1 MDPDFEFINDR
12 YILRNDSIYCWLL
25 CAEKLHI
32 IKDIRLLIAKIV
44 IEITK
49 PLYERRDDIVTKSGI
64 ILTLNSDKY
73 VFFDSYGF
81 QFVWISSKHGYD
93 QYAPCKIC
101 YVPTTMTMVY
111 TEDGII
117 ALNKIKTKCFR
128 HGYLTHDKIKDEPTQ
143 PEETIYINGY
153 F

>member
-1 MDPDFEFINDR
+1 MDSDFDFINDR
-12 YILRNDSIYCWLL
+12 YQKRNDSIYCWLL
-25 CAEKLHI
+25 CADKLHI
-32 IKDIRLLIAKIV
+32 IKDIRILIAKIV

-49 PLYERRDDIVTKSGI
+49 PLYEREDEIVTKSGI
-64 ILTLNSDKY
+64 KFTLSQRT

-81 QFVWISSKHGYD
+81 QFVWTGSKNGYD

-101 YVPTTMTMVY
+101 YVPTIMTMVY

-128 HGYLTHDKIKDEPTQ
+128 HGYLTHDKIKDEPTH
-143 PEETIYINGY
+143 PEEIVYINGH